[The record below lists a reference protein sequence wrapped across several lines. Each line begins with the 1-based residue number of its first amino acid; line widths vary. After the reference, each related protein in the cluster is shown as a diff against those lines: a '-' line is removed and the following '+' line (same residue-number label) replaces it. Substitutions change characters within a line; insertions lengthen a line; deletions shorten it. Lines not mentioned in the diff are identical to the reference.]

1 ARAKYAE
8 ALQLAKTFGEQ
19 ELAIRKKY
27 NDALAQL
34 GKDATDEQRAALKR
48 VLQDDLEALVESS
61 PEFRK
66 VMENIDKSSQVMLG
80 NAFRTGKET
89 VFKLIDGMAD
99 ATKEQRGEL
108 KKLFGK
114 FFDDGAKDADL
125 GNMQAITGMADGF
138 AELIGQSL
146 QFGENLEKGVG
157 SIDTMLRTVGQLASA
172 LGKMTGSAKM
182 EGIGQ
187 GFGYFAAAMQVGNM
201 IS

>member
-48 VLQDDLEALVESS
+48 VLKDDLEALVESS

-99 ATKEQRGEL
+99 ATKEQKEALR
-108 KKLFGK
+108 KIFGK
-114 FFDDGAKDADL
+114 FFDDGAKNSDL
-125 GNMQAITGMADGF
+125 GNMQNV
-138 AELIGQSL
+138 Q
-146 QFGENLEKGVG
+146 
-157 SIDTMLRTVGQLASA
+157 QLV
-172 LGKMTGSAKM
+172 
-182 EGIGQ
+182 Q
-187 GFGYFAAAMQVGNM
+187 GFGSLADSASAFSDGLSEGLKSM
-201 IS
+201 